1 MEFSSVRL
9 ACYFERKHSI
19 LSEKVHRLKVRL
31 SCCELC
37 GGSCQTRTLL
47 CDFCAT
53 DLPLF
58 DLQSVQ
64 GNLLLWPAINALLP
78 KRKFTQLICVAPY
91 HWPIDLWVRQLK
103 YQGRF
108 ELIPLLSSLLFQ
120 QWQSSLKQ
128 QITSSKGFIPPSL
141 LLTVPIHIKK
151 WQKRGFNQTH
161 LLANKFAEQANINYL
176 PKALLRIHEHNDQ
189 AGQTGV
195 TRRRNLRDAFALS
208 PALTSALPEQ
218 VLLLDD
224 VVTTGSTCNEICRIL
239 KQHGVKEV
247 TVLSL
252 CLSLPETQT

>member
-1 MEFSSVRL
+1 MEFSSAYL
-9 ACYFERKHSI
+9 TCYFSRKHSI
-19 LSEKVHRLKVRL
+19 FTKKVNQLKVRL

-37 GGSCQTRTLL
+37 GGSCQTRTFL
-47 CDFCAT
+47 CDFCAN
-53 DLPLF
+53 DLSLF
-58 DLQSVQ
+58 DLHAVQ

-78 KRKFTQLICVAPY
+78 KKMFTQLICVAPY

-120 QWQSSLKQ
+120 QWQNSLKQ
-128 QITSSKGFIPPSL
+128 QVASNRCFIPPSL

-161 LLANKFAEQANINYL
+161 LLATKFAELANINYL
-176 PKALLRIHEHNDQ
+176 PKALKRIDEHNDQ

-195 TRRRNLRDAFALS
+195 SRRKNLRDAFALS
-208 PALTSALPEQ
+208 SDFTSALPER

-239 KQHGVKEV
+239 KQHGVKEI
-247 TVLSL
+247 TILSL
-252 CLSLPETQT
+252 CLSLPEAQT